1 MRQVKQGSL
10 FRLPRGSDR
19 RVARQSFWLG
29 AILAVQLL
37 TGLVQLS
44 LSAHILGPEGLG
56 VLFIIIAVTSLM
68 FGLLTLPGD
77 EVVITY
83 VTRAL
88 AEERPAEAV
97 RILRYAL
104 CAALSMR
111 LICFGVIVV
120 VAVPIIEAFAAG
132 APAAW
137 IQEIFVSSP
146 DARAGAVDTQV
157 NYLTPTLLYALAYI
171 LTSVTGENLAVLRVG
186 DRLHLGFAATV
197 CGAAARIA
205 VLVVALLSGGGLVMI
220 TLAWAVGAGVLGMA
234 LFSSMLLSLR
244 PAGLSGLLGSF
255 SIAVPAEIIKFQL
268 SNFGRSSVDALN
280 KQLDVLLV
288 AGLTSVGQLGLYRAI
303 HQIVEAT
310 RRGFEAF
317 GLGVQSEYSKLW
329 FASDRAGVRRLA
341 LRFTVLT
348 ATLGV
353 AGYGLLAILREPV
366 IDIVLGTD
374 FAAAATPLLVMIPGG
389 VVFACIAAVYTLPAA
404 TGRALPHF
412 IATSTALVVQVIAMI
427 AWTPSH
433 GAFGAAGAS
442 SLYFLVFALA
452 LIPFL
457 AATWRR
463 SHGPLLQ
470 SQPKALA
477 IGGAS
482 K

>member
-1 MRQVKQGSL
+1 M
-10 FRLPRGSDR
+10 
-19 RVARQSFWLG
+19 ARQSFWLG
-29 AILAVQLL
+29 AILVVQLL

-77 EVVITY
+77 EVVVTY

-88 AEERPAEAV
+88 AENRRAEAV
-97 RILRYAL
+97 RILRYTL

-111 LICFGVIVV
+111 LICYGVIVV
-120 VAVPIIEAFAAG
+120 AAVPIVEAFSSG

-137 IQEIFVSSP
+137 MQGIFGSSSVE
-146 DARAGAVDTQV
+146 GATTADVQT
-157 NYLTPTLLYALAYI
+157 NYLAPTLVYALSGI
-171 LTSVTGENLAVLRVG
+171 LSSVTGENLAVLRVA
-186 DRLHLGFAATV
+186 DRLHLGFAAMV
-197 CGAAARIA
+197 CGGLTRIA
-205 VLVVALLSGGGLVMI
+205 VLVLALFSGGGLLTI
-220 TLAWAVGAGVLGMA
+220 TLASALGAGVLGIA
-234 LFSSMLLSLR
+234 LFSSMLVSLR
-244 PAGLSGLLGSF
+244 PAGLSGLLRSF
-255 SIAVPAEIIKFQL
+255 SIAVPGEIIKFQL

-280 KQLDVLLV
+280 RQLDVLLV
-288 AGLTSVGQLGLYRAI
+288 AGLTSVGQLGLYRAV

-329 FASDRAGVRRLA
+329 FASDRAAVRRLA

-348 ATLGV
+348 VALGA
-353 AGYGLLAILREPV
+353 AGYGLLAIFHEPI
-366 IDIVLGTD
+366 IDIVLGAD
-374 FAAAATPLLVMIPGG
+374 FSAAATPLLIMIPGG
-389 VVFACIAAVYTLPAA
+389 LAFACVAAVYTLPAA

-412 IATSTALVVQVIAMI
+412 AATSSALVVQVMAMI
-427 AWTPSH
+427 AWTPTH
-433 GAFGAAGAS
+433 GASGAAGAS
-442 SLYFLVFALA
+442 SLYFLVFAVA

-457 AATWRR
+457 AAVWRR

-470 SQPKALA
+470 RQSKALA

-482 K
+482 E

>member
-1 MRQVKQGSL
+1 M
-10 FRLPRGSDR
+10 
-19 RVARQSFWLG
+19 ARQSFWLG
-29 AILAVQLL
+29 AILVVQLL

-77 EVVITY
+77 EVVVTY

-88 AEERPAEAV
+88 AEERGAEAV
-97 RILRYAL
+97 RILRYTL

-111 LICFGVIVV
+111 LICYGVIVV
-120 VAVPIIEAFAAG
+120 AAVPIVEAFSSG

-137 IQEIFVSSP
+137 MQGIFGSSSVE
-146 DARAGAVDTQV
+146 GAAAADVQQTD
-157 NYLTPTLLYALAYI
+157 YLAPTLVYALSGI
-171 LTSVTGENLAVLRVG
+171 LSSVTGENLAVLRVA
-186 DRLHLGFAATV
+186 DRLHLGFAAMV
-197 CGAAARIA
+197 CGGLTRIA
-205 VLVVALLSGGGLVMI
+205 VLVLALFGGGGLFSI
-220 TLAWAVGAGVLGMA
+220 TLASALGAGVLGIA
-234 LFSSMLLSLR
+234 LFSSMLVSLR
-244 PAGLSGLLGSF
+244 PAGLSGLLRSF
-255 SIAVPAEIIKFQL
+255 SIVVPGEIIKFQL

-280 KQLDVLLV
+280 RQLDVLLV
-288 AGLTSVGQLGLYRAI
+288 AGLTSVGQLGLYRAV

-329 FASDRAGVRRLA
+329 FASDRAAVRRLA

-348 ATLGV
+348 AALGV
-353 AGYGLLAILREPV
+353 AGYGLLAILHEPI
-366 IDIVLGTD
+366 IDIVLGAD
-374 FAAAATPLLVMIPGG
+374 FAAAATPLLIMIPGG
-389 VVFACIAAVYTLPAA
+389 LAFACVAAVYTLPAA

-412 IATSTALVVQVIAMI
+412 LATSAALVVQVIAMI
-427 AWTPSH
+427 AWTPTH
-433 GAFGAAGAS
+433 GASGAAGAS
-442 SLYFLVFALA
+442 SLYFLVFAVA

-457 AATWRR
+457 AAVWRR

-470 SQPKALA
+470 RQSKALA

-482 K
+482 E

>member
-1 MRQVKQGSL
+1 M
-10 FRLPRGSDR
+10 
-19 RVARQSFWLG
+19 ARQSFWLG
-29 AILAVQLL
+29 AILVVQLL

-77 EVVITY
+77 EVVVTY

-88 AEERPAEAV
+88 AEERGAEAV
-97 RILRYAL
+97 RILRYTL

-111 LICFGVIVV
+111 LICYGVIVV
-120 VAVPIIEAFAAG
+120 AAVPIVEAFSSG

-137 IQEIFVSSP
+137 MQGIFGSSSVE
-146 DARAGAVDTQV
+146 GTAVADVQTD
-157 NYLTPTLLYALAYI
+157 YLTPTLVYALSGI
-171 LTSVTGENLAVLRVG
+171 LSSVTGENLAVLRVA
-186 DRLHLGFAATV
+186 DRLHLGFAAMV
-197 CGAAARIA
+197 CGGLTRIA
-205 VLVVALLSGGGLVMI
+205 VLVLALFSGGGLLAI
-220 TLAWAVGAGVLGMA
+220 TLASALGAGVLGIA
-234 LFSSMLLSLR
+234 LFSSMLVSLR
-244 PAGLSGLLGSF
+244 PAGLSGLLRSF
-255 SIAVPAEIIKFQL
+255 SIAVPGEIIKFQL

-280 KQLDVLLV
+280 RQLDVLLV
-288 AGLTSVGQLGLYRAI
+288 AGLTSVGQLGLYRAV

-329 FASDRAGVRRLA
+329 FASDRAAVRRLA

-348 ATLGV
+348 AVLGAV
-353 AGYGLLAILREPV
+353 GYGLLAIFHEPI
-366 IDIVLGTD
+366 IDIVLGAD
-374 FAAAATPLLVMIPGG
+374 FAAAATPLLIMIPGG
-389 VVFACIAAVYTLPAA
+389 LAFACVAAVYTLPAA

-412 IATSTALVVQVIAMI
+412 LATSTALVVQVIAMI
-427 AWTPSH
+427 VWTPIH
-433 GAFGAAGAS
+433 GASGAAGAS
-442 SLYFLVFALA
+442 SLYFLVFAVA

-457 AATWRR
+457 AAVWRR

-470 SQPKALA
+470 RQTKALA

-482 K
+482 E